1 LAFYANGEFWDGVK
15 LEGIPR
21 AGAKD
26 RSSWGGLQMKLKNAF
41 KATLFSIGMALLGS
55 SAQAGNLTFAL
66 DGGVSYNFSVA
77 PAIYY
82 SQILAPNFGVNAFIN
97 GKYTFLRNST
107 ATGLTNDVYA
117 GLGASVN
124 YAIPIVRD
132 QESFFEGF
140 ANLGFTYDI
149 SKNVGEPFLGIG
161 TRGSLKFAPNARTY
175 AAITLQLPW
184 DTLNMA
190 VRTNLNGY
198 VGAQID
204 LIPNLETS
212 AQVDY
217 TYRLNPINPNR
228 AFSFNARAIVFYT
241 VLPDFKVGG
250 FVGYNTNDE
259 WYLTLGLRY
268 SIKI

>member
-1 LAFYANGEFWDGVK
+1 M
-15 LEGIPR
+15 
-21 AGAKD
+21 
-26 RSSWGGLQMKLKNAF
+26 QMKLKNVL
-41 KATLFSIGMALLGS
+41 KAALFSVGMALLGS

-66 DGGVSYNFSVA
+66 DGGVYYNFSIA

-82 SQILAPNFGVNAFIN
+82 SQILAPNLGVNAFIS
-97 GKYTFLRNST
+97 GKYTFLRNPT
-107 ATGLTNDVYA
+107 TTGLTNDVYA

-132 QESFFEGF
+132 KENFFEGF
-140 ANLGFTYDI
+140 ANLGFAYDI
-149 SKNVGEPFLGIG
+149 TNNQGDPFLGLG

-175 AAITLQLPW
+175 AALTLQVPW
-184 DTLNMA
+184 DTRYQMI
-190 VRTNLNGY
+190 RTNLNGY
-198 VGAQID
+198 VGAQVD

-212 AQVDY
+212 VQVDY

-250 FVGYNTNDE
+250 YGGYNTNDE
-259 WYLTLGLRY
+259 WFLTLGLRY

>member
-1 LAFYANGEFWDGVK
+1 
-15 LEGIPR
+15 
-21 AGAKD
+21 
-26 RSSWGGLQMKLKNAF
+26 MKLKNAL
-41 KATLFSIGMALLGS
+41 KAALFSIGMAMLGS
-55 SAQAGNLTFAL
+55 SAQAGDLTFAL
-66 DGGVSYNFSVA
+66 DGGVFYNFSVA

-82 SQILAPNFGVNAFIN
+82 SQILAPNLGVNAIVS
-97 GKYTFLRNST
+97 GKYTFLRNPTSS
-107 ATGLTNDVYA
+107 GLTTDVYA
-117 GLGASVN
+117 GLGASVD
-124 YAIPIVRD
+124 YALPIVRD

-140 ANLGFTYDI
+140 ANLGFAYNIT
-149 SKNVGEPFLGIG
+149 SNQGTPFLGIG

-175 AAITLQLPW
+175 AALTFQLPF
-184 DTLNMA
+184 DTRYGML
-190 VRTNLNGY
+190 RPNLIGY
-198 VGAQID
+198 VGAQVD
-204 LIPNLETS
+204 LVPNLETS

-250 FVGYNTNDE
+250 FGGYNTNDE